1 MSGVAWSLGADV
13 DDAVAPVGRRLLA
26 LLVDQVLAVLVVG
39 AGVLLVLP
47 GLRADGASAGA
58 LALPAGAAVVLAV
71 GQWVAEAFAGCTVG
85 GALLGIRTASAS
97 TGRPAGLRAVLVR
110 SVVQACGAL
119 LAGVGVYVVAA
130 SGAWD
135 EAPEQRGWHDRAA
148 RTLVL
153 RRAYL
158 RDRQAGA
165 EPVGPVP
172 AAGSASGRAPLPAP
186 VAPGSTS
193 GTVPP
198 MASAAPPA
206 AAPVPIPPVAA
217 PVPAPLV
224 PAPPPAGLPDAT
236 IPTVLPEGLERTRLR
251 GDVPTPAPVH
261 TGRGLRLSFDSGEV
275 LDPTGPGLV
284 GRRPLPP
291 PVPLAPL
298 DPAEPG
304 EARDWVHLVAL
315 GDPAQSLSTTHLAFW
330 PEGDR
335 LVVTDLGSTNG
346 TVLVDPSGSRWA
358 LLPEERVVVV
368 AGWSLVL
375 GQRTVRVEERVEER

>member
-26 LLVDQVLAVLVVG
+26 LLVDQAVAVLVVG

-58 LALPAGAAVVLAV
+58 LVLPVGAAAVLAV
-71 GQWVAEAFAGCTVG
+71 GQWVAEAFAGCTIG
-85 GALLGIRTASAS
+85 GALLGIRTVSAR

-110 SVVQACGAL
+110 SVVQACGGL
-119 LAGVGVYVVAA
+119 LAGVGVYLVAA

-158 RDRQAGA
+158 RDRGAGA
-165 EPVGPVP
+165 AGPGPTPPVVAPVPTPRVTDPVP
-172 AAGSASGRAPLPAP
+172 A
-186 VAPGSTS
+186 T
-193 GTVPP
+193 
-198 MASAAPPA
+198 A
-206 AAPVPIPPVAA
+206 AAPV
-217 PVPAPLV
+217 VPA
-224 PAPPPAGLPDAT
+224 APPAGLPDAT
-236 IPTVLPEGLERTRLR
+236 IPTVLPEGLERTHLR
-251 GDVPTPAPVH
+251 GDVPTPAPVR
-261 TGRGLRLSFDSGEV
+261 TGRGVRLSFDSGEV
-275 LDPTGPGLV
+275 LDPAGPGLV
-284 GRRPLPP
+284 GRRPVPP
-291 PVPLAPL
+291 PVPL

-304 EARDWVHLVAL
+304 EERDWVHLVAVD
-315 GDPAQSLSTTHLAFW
+315 DPAQSLSATHLAFW